1 MTGMQFLQWLQETPL
16 AQAVSKSSFLVGAGL
31 QVVHIFGL
39 FLLFA
44 AVFLISLRLLGVILR
59 EHPVTLVS
67 RAATRFIWIG
77 LGLAIGS
84 GLLMFVTTPLRYAL
98 NQPFLLKMVFFVLG
112 VLLQILLFRPVAA
125 REFPSAVLARFTALA
140 TLAVW
145 LVVAW
150 AGRFI
155 GFV

>member
-1 MTGMQFLQWLQETPL
+1 MSTMQFLHWLQETPL

-31 QVVHIFGL
+31 QIVHIFGL

-44 AVFLISLRLLGVILR
+44 AVVLISLRLLGLILR
-59 EHPVTLVS
+59 EHPVTLLS
-67 RAATRFIWIG
+67 RAVTRFIWIG
-77 LGLAIGS
+77 LGLALVS
-84 GLLMFVTTPLRYAL
+84 GLLMFLTTPVRYAL
-98 NQPFLLKMVFFVLG
+98 SQLFLLKMAFFVLG
-112 VLLQILLFRPVAA
+112 VLLQVLLFRPVAA
-125 REFPSAVLARFTALA
+125 QEFPPAGLARVTVLASLT
-140 TLAVW
+140 VW